1 MPPVILVTG
10 ANRGIGFCIAQA
22 SDAVRKLKALAIQ
35 GTFEPMSLD
44 VTSDQSMHGLIALI
58 KERHGKL
65 DVLINNAGIAA
76 VPSSDLSDYSQAFN
90 SVLDTNVTSVGLL
103 TSLLTPLLR
112 QSESAKVINISS
124 GRASVERLTSGD
136 LPPTVSVPYSVSKVA
151 LNIMTLEM
159 AKTESNITFYL
170 ANPGHCS
177 TAFNGYKGKKDPLLG
192 AEVAANLAF
201 GDYKSGFWHND
212 EGSMQMMPW

>member
-1 MPPVILVTG
+1 
-10 ANRGIGFCIAQA
+10 
-22 SDAVRKLKALAIQ
+22 
-35 GTFEPMSLD
+35 
-44 VTSDQSMHGLIALI
+44 
-58 KERHGKL
+58 
-65 DVLINNAGIAA
+65 
-76 VPSSDLSDYSQAFN
+76 
-90 SVLDTNVTSVGLL
+90 LL
-103 TSLLTPLLR
+103 H
-112 QSESAKVINISS
+112 QSENAKVINISS